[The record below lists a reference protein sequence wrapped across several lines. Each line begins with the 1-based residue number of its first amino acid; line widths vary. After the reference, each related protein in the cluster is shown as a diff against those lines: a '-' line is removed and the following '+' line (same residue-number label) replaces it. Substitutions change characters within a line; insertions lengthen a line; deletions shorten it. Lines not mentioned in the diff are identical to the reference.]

1 MSAAGGRP
9 AGSPGATRE
18 DGGATVLTVA
28 MLGVLTMLLGAALMV
43 VGVVKDV
50 HEARAAADLSALA
63 AARPTLAGG
72 VPDCPAAR
80 AVAEANGSVLR
91 GCDVLPDGS
100 VQTWVA
106 RPRSRAGAWG
116 VGLPEPSAR
125 ARAGLV
131 ATAPP

>member
-1 MSAAGGRP
+1 MIAAGRRP

-28 MLGVLTMLLGAALMV
+28 TLGVLTMVLGAALMV
-43 VGVVKDV
+43 VGVVRDV

-63 AARPTLAGG
+63 AAHPALAGG

-80 AVAEANGSVLR
+80 AVAEANGTVLR
-91 GCDVLPDGS
+91 ACDVLPDGS

-106 RPRSRAGAWG
+106 RPRSQAGEWG
-116 VGLPEPSAR
+116 VGLPDPSAR

-131 ATAPP
+131 GSASP